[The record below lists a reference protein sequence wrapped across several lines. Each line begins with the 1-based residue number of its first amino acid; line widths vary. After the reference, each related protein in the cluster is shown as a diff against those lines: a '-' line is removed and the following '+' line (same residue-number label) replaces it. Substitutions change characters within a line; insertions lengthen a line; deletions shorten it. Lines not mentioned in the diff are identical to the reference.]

1 MIKFYITLIALLLS
15 YTISAQ
21 TLNGPRIQA
30 MANAGVALQDIWT
43 LQNNAAGISSLKST
57 AFAIAYENRFSVKEL
72 STKSIVFA
80 TPLKKYSIGASFQSY
95 GSPVYQELKSGL
107 SLAKS
112 FGENFSTALTLNYH
126 QLNIQNYGNTST
138 FSFQVGFQYQVFKNF
153 WVAAHAA
160 NPNKSEYTETESNT
174 LPALYQIGASYTFTD
189 KLLITSEIEQIID
202 GKLDFKAG
210 LEYKIVPFLALRG
223 GTSVNTFQQFAGF
236 GIMYQ
241 KLNLDF
247 AISSHPILGY
257 SPQIALGY
265 AF

>member
-1 MIKFYITLIALLLS
+1 MIKFYATLILTLFS
-15 YTISAQ
+15 YTVFAQ
-21 TLNGPRIQA
+21 NLNGPRIQA
-30 MANAGVALQDIWT
+30 MANAGVAMQDIWT
-43 LQNNAAGISSLKST
+43 LKNNAAGITSLENT

-72 STKSIVFA
+72 STKSAAIVI
-80 TPLKKYSIGASFQSY
+80 PLKRYSLGASFQSY

-107 SLAKS
+107 SFAKA

-126 QLNIQNYGNTST
+126 QLSIQNYGNTNT

-153 WVAAHAA
+153 WIAAHAA
-160 NPNKSEYTETESNT
+160 NPNKSQYTETESNT

-189 KLLITSEIEQIID
+189 KLLVTSEIEQVVD
-202 GKLDFKAG
+202 GKLDFKTG
-210 LEYKIVPFLALRG
+210 LEYKIAPFLALRG
-223 GTSVNTFQQFAGF
+223 GTSVNTFQQFGGF
-236 GIMYQ
+236 GIIHQ
-241 KLNLDF
+241 KINLDF